1 MDIQVLK
8 DELRKVPDP
17 RRQYGNLRH
26 KLEDILIIGL
36 CSVICSG
43 EDFDDM
49 EDFGKDREEWLREF
63 LELPNGIPGNDTFRR
78 VFERLNPQ
86 AVARSLNAW
95 LDNAGSSGGRSVNID
110 GKTICGSKD
119 AKHPAYHVVS
129 AWVAETHI
137 TLGEL
142 AVDEKSNEITAIPEL
157 IDLMDVEGDIITIDA
172 MGCQTDIAAKIREAG
187 ADYVLALKDNQPTL
201 HEDVSDY
208 FDWVEKET
216 PKSESIDRYKSRP
229 EKDHGRIETR
239 EILTASAD
247 WLEGKDEWADIHTI
261 IRYRCIREVDGV
273 KTVSIRHYISSF
285 DTNAEGF
292 LELIRGHWSVENQLH
307 WMLDVVFREDEA
319 RARKDNS
326 PLNCN
331 VLRKIA
337 LSVLKKIPVKGSS
350 VRRKM
355 MKAARNP
362 NFLDRL
368 LFQK

>member
-1 MDIQVLK
+1 MK
-8 DELRKVPDP
+8 NNEKLR
-17 RRQYGNLRH
+17 LSEH
-26 KLEDILIIGL
+26 T
-36 CSVICSG
+36 
-43 EDFDDM
+43 
-49 EDFGKDREEWLREF
+49 EEYQT
-63 LELPNGIPGNDTFRR
+63 N
-78 VFERLNPQ
+78 
-86 AVARSLNAW
+86 
-95 LDNAGSSGGRSVNID
+95 
-110 GKTICGSKD
+110 
-119 AKHPAYHVVS
+119 
-129 AWVAETHI
+129 
-137 TLGEL
+137 LGE
-142 AVDEKSNEITAIPEL
+142 
-157 IDLMDVEGDIITIDA
+157 
-172 MGCQTDIAAKIREAG
+172 
-187 ADYVLALKDNQPTL
+187 
-201 HEDVSDY
+201 
-208 FDWVEKET
+208 ET